1 MLPCAYKQL
10 FGIDCPACGA
20 QRSFIELLKGNFNES
35 FHLYPALLPTI
46 ILIIAFI
53 LHLSFRLPNGR
64 KTVLWLARIDL
75 VIITISY
82 LYKLIF
88 L

>member
-20 QRSFIELLKGNFNES
+20 QRSLIELLKGNFTAS
-35 FHLYPALLPTI
+35 FHLYPALIPTL
-46 ILIIAFI
+46 ILIITF
-53 LHLSFRLPNGR
+53 LVHVSFRLPNGR
-64 KTVLWLARIDL
+64 KIVLWIARIDL
-75 VIITISY
+75 VIITLSY
-82 LYKLIF
+82 IYKLIF